1 MKIYKLNSNINELM
15 DYEEAIDYLQQEF
28 HFTLDNTLSL
38 RVMIKQNELIEVL
51 LETYFTTE
59 EIEENDYYEDDTRE
73 REREY
78 RIMQGF

>member
-51 LETYFTTE
+51 LETYFITE